1 MDESKLMFDTPRK
14 SSAALARLAAVV
26 LVVSFAGVVGCESTP
41 LGTRSDDDQPLTE
54 PPGTGLVARQRPL
67 IPDVP
72 MPVGF
77 VAIPARSSSF
87 VTPEGARVVNHTYQG
102 LASVRDGVTF
112 YRQNLAINGWQ
123 PVREHSDASRTHMV
137 YVKGREELT
146 VEVNHPRVLD
156 VVVRIRDRQTG
167 ATAGVYR

>member
-1 MDESKLMFDTPRK
+1 MDEPQVTLATHRDSQ
-14 SSAALARLAAVV
+14 SARMLLAAIV
-26 LVVSFAGVVGCESTP
+26 LVAGFAGVVGCESTP
-41 LGTRSDDDQPLTE
+41 LGTRSDDDQLLSE
-54 PPGTGLVARQRPL
+54 PPGTGLVARQRSL

-72 MPVGF
+72 TPVGF
-77 VAIPARSSSF
+77 VVIPARSSSF

-167 ATAGVYR
+167 AAAGAYR